1 MQFTDKDYADAEAF
15 RAVIYREAL
24 KRVHERDESVT
35 AVVDP
40 NPIEA
45 YFLCV
50 WDYPGAWYPYVGVP
64 DRYKDREELIAD
76 IVRHTL
82 AQRKPHR

>member
-1 MQFTDKDYADAEAF
+1 MQFTDRDYADAEAF
-15 RAVIYREAL
+15 RAVIHREAL
-24 KRVHERDESVT
+24 KKAQAREPDVT

-64 DRYKDREELIAD
+64 ERYKSRDELIAD
-76 IVRHTL
+76 IVRNTL
-82 AQRKPHR
+82 AQHKKHR